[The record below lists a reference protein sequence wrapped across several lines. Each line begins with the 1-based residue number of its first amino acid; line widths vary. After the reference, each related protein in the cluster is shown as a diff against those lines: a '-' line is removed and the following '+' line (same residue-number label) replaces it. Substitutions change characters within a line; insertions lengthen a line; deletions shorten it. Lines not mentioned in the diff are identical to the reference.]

1 MVDDPLALL
10 GPPDAPSPRGAIH
23 RQALSIALAVAPFA
37 VAFGIA
43 AQRAGLTT
51 VEAMGFSTLVFS
63 GGSQFAAVS
72 TLAAGG
78 GAVAAVTA
86 GALLALRLFAFG
98 VAIGPDLHGPWWRR
112 ALMAQLM
119 IDESTAVGTAQREPR
134 WRRYGYLVTGLVI
147 FVIWNIGTFLGC
159 VLVSDASSA
168 VHDFGIDAT
177 IPAAFLALLW
187 PRLHDANT
195 RLLALAGALTA
206 FALVPVAP
214 AGVPI
219 IAAAFAV
226 VLDGRI
232 RA

>member
-1 MVDDPLALL
+1 M
-10 GPPDAPSPRGAIH
+10 
-23 RQALSIALAVAPFA
+23 SIALAVAPFA

-43 AQRAGLTT
+43 AQRAGLST

-112 ALMAQLM
+112 TLMAQLM

-168 VHDFGIDAT
+168 
-177 IPAAFLALLW
+177 
-187 PRLHDANT
+187 
-195 RLLALAGALTA
+195 
-206 FALVPVAP
+206 
-214 AGVPI
+214 
-219 IAAAFAV
+219 
-226 VLDGRI
+226 
-232 RA
+232 